1 MPVVARQAD
10 VCTFERCLSSA
21 SSLAEVLCFVF
32 HCSPPGKDYSEQRMI
47 LGTHTSEGEQNHLMI
62 ASVKLPLP
70 DTEIDARHY
79 NEDNQGVCFV
89 MSALRQF
96 ASCCLVVLLSCFL
109 VFFLYYLV
117 LSQVALDSVDDPK
130 RVVWIRISLRS
141 WVKRF
146 GSGFDALPHYMEWQK
161 LVETYNKEAPVGMD
175 KAYVGERD
183 GGEIG
188 NRRCTGYGVDMS
200 M

>member
-1 MPVVARQAD
+1 MHINIR
-10 VCTFERCLSSA
+10 TL
-21 SSLAEVLCFVF
+21 L
-32 HCSPPGKDYSEQRMI
+32 
-47 LGTHTSEGEQNHLMI
+47 
-62 ASVKLPLP
+62 
-70 DTEIDARHY
+70 
-79 NEDNQGVCFV
+79 
-89 MSALRQF
+89 
-96 ASCCLVVLLSCFL
+96 SCCLVVLFSC
-109 VFFLYYLV
+109 FLYYLV

>member
-1 MPVVARQAD
+1 MAQPDVPVVTRQAD

-96 ASCCLVVLLSCFL
+96 ASCCLVVLLSCL
-109 VFFLYYLV
+109 
-117 LSQVALDSVDDPK
+117 PCCG
-130 RVVWIRISLRS
+130 SLPLLATLL
-141 WVKRF
+141 RF
-146 GSGFDALPHYMEWQK
+146 PLFELCRG
-161 LVETYNKEAPVGMD
+161 
-175 KAYVGERD
+175 
-183 GGEIG
+183 
-188 NRRCTGYGVDMS
+188 RRLRGQRLGQD
-200 M
+200 